1 MSSPGIAY
9 LVGAGPGDP
18 GLVTLRARQLIERAE
33 VVIYDYLCNPELL
46 SWAQPEAELLYA
58 GKSSNNHT
66 LTQDQINALLV
77 ERVRAGKIVVRLKGG
92 DPFVFGRG
100 GEEAR
105 ELVAAGLR
113 FEIVP
118 GISSSIAAPAYAG
131 IPVTHRGLASSFA
144 VLTGHEEPGKE
155 NSAHDWDALAKF
167 EGTKIVL
174 MGVERLRAIAGEL
187 LRRGID
193 PALPVA
199 LIRWGTW
206 SRQETLT
213 GTLGTIAD
221 LAEAR
226 GFKAPAVAVFGTVV
240 SLRGELNW
248 FESRPL
254 FGCRVVVTRTRAQA
268 SSLSAALREAGAEVL
283 EIPTL
288 RIEPQA
294 FTPEQEAA
302 SREFGSRFDWL
313 VFTSPNAVD
322 HFFAPFLALTGDL
335 RALGA
340 VKIAA
345 VGPGT
350 AAKVRTLGLAVVK
363 QPTTFTA
370 EALAAAFN
378 EEEARR
384 VRFCLP
390 RGDLAEAALPE
401 RLRALGGKVEE
412 WTVYRTAPETADR
425 TGARQRYLE
434 EGADWITFA
443 SASAAENWHRLG
455 LLPPEEKRPKVASI
469 GPVTSDALRKLG
481 YSIDIEAR
489 ENNPSGLLAALLESL
504 KAPAPRS

>member
-1 MSSPGIAY
+1 MSTGIAY

-33 VVIYDYLCNPELL
+33 VLIYDYLCNPELL
-46 SWAQPEAELLYA
+46 SWARPEAELLYA

-66 LTQDQINALLV
+66 LTQNQINALLV
-77 ERVRAGKIVVRLKGG
+77 ERVRAGRIVVRLKGG

-100 GEEAR
+100 GEESR
-105 ELVAAGLR
+105 ELAAAGLR

-118 GISSSIAAPAYAG
+118 GISSSIAAAAYAG

-174 MGVERLRAIAGEL
+174 MGVERLRAIAGEF

-226 GFKAPAVAVFGTVV
+226 GFKAPAVAVFGAVV
-240 SLRGELNW
+240 SLREELNW

-254 FGCRVVVTRTRAQA
+254 FGRRVVVTRTRTQA
-268 SSLSAALREAGAEVL
+268 SALSEALREAGAEVL

-288 RIEPQA
+288 RIEPQS

-302 SREFGSRFDWL
+302 CREFADRFDWL
-313 VFTSPNAVD
+313 VFTSPNAVE
-322 HFFAPFLALTGDL
+322 HFFTPFLALTGDL
-335 RALGA
+335 RTLGA
-340 VKIAA
+340 AKIAA

-350 AAKVRTLGLAVVK
+350 AAKIRALGLAVAK
-363 QPTTFTA
+363 QPATFTA
-370 EALAAAFN
+370 EALAGAFG
-378 EEEARR
+378 EEEARSA
-384 VRFCLP
+384 RFCLP

-412 WTVYRTAPETADR
+412 WTVYRTVPETADR
-425 TGARQRYLE
+425 TGARRRYLE

-443 SASAAENWHRLG
+443 SSSAAENWHRLE
-455 LLPPEEKRPKVASI
+455 LLPPEGKEPKIASI
-469 GPVTSDALRKLG
+469 GPVTSNTLRKLG
-481 YSIDIEAR
+481 YSIAIEAG
-489 ENNPSGLLAALLESL
+489 ENTPSGLLTSLIGAAQAS
-504 KAPAPRS
+504 PRP